1 LPSRPVSS
9 PLNQQSSRRSASSA
23 KDQQSSKKKYIGLDG
38 IFSTDVL
45 EKEVVPGPMDEDDH
59 SVKREH

>member
-9 PLNQQSSRRSASSA
+9 PVN
-23 KDQQSSKKKYIGLDG
+23 QQSSKKKYIGLDG